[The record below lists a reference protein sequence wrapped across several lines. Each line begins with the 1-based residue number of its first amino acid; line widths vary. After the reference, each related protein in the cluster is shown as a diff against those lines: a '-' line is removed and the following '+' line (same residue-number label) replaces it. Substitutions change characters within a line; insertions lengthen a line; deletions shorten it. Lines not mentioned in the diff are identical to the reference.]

1 MHKLRTK
8 LANNPLAVIFF
19 TIFVDLIGFGIVIP
33 VIPQLIA
40 NPASEFYILPSNF
53 TVQQGYILLGFLTA
67 SYSIF
72 QFLSAPILGQLSDK
86 FGRKPILTISL
97 IGTSLSYIVFAIGIV
112 TKSIPLLFLSRA
124 FDGITGGNISV
135 AQAAIADITTPENR
149 VKNFGLI
156 GAAFGLGFIIGPFI
170 GGKLSDPTVVS
181 WFNATTPFYFAATL
195 SAVNILAVYLL
206 FPETLKIKNKGLTI
220 NWTKPISNIYH
231 AALNVN
237 LRGIY
242 LTIFLFNAGFTFFTT
257 FFAVFLITK
266 FSYTQGNIGDFFAY
280 IGIWVAITQAFIVR
294 RLAGKLPEYKFVRI
308 GLIGAGIATFLFFL
322 PTEAWQLYFIVPI
335 FAISNGLMQ
344 ANINALIS
352 RNAGAD
358 VQGEVM
364 GINSS
369 VAALAMS
376 IPPILSGYIAAT
388 LNPNAPI
395 IIAGVVVFISA
406 AVFWLFY
413 KQPKDAP
420 TPANIKEE

>member
-1 MHKLRTK
+1 MHNLRSRI
-8 LANNPLAVIFF
+8 ASNPLPVIFF
-19 TIFVDLIGFGIVIP
+19 TIFVDLVGFGIVIP

-40 NPASEFYILPSNF
+40 NPTSEFYILGTNISVN
-53 TVQQGYILLGFLTA
+53 QGYILLGFLTA
-67 SYSIF
+67 SYSIC
-72 QFLSAPILGQLSDK
+72 QFLSAPVLGQLSDK
-86 FGRKPILTISL
+86 FGRKPVLTISL
-97 IGTSLSYIVFAIGIV
+97 IGTCLSYIVFAIGIM
-112 TKSIPLLFLSRA
+112 TKSIPLLFLSRG

-170 GGKLSDPTVVS
+170 GGKLSDPTIVS
-181 WFNATTPFYFAATL
+181 WFNATTPFYFAAAL

-220 NWTKPISNIYH
+220 NWTKPFTNVYH
-231 AALNVN
+231 AALNVK

-266 FSYTQGNIGDFFAY
+266 FSYSQGQIGDFFAY

-294 RLAGKLPEYKFVRI
+294 RLAGKLPEYKFVRL
-308 GLIGAGIATFLFFL
+308 GLIGAGVATFLFFL
-322 PTEAWQLYFIVPI
+322 PTQAWQLYFIVPI
-335 FAISNGLMQ
+335 FAVSNGLMQ

-376 IPPILSGYIAAT
+376 IPPILSGFIAAS

-395 IIAGVVVFISA
+395 IVAGIIVLTSA
-406 AVFWLFY
+406 AVFWIFY
-413 KQPKDAP
+413 KQP
-420 TPANIKEE
+420 TPAPVPADIKEE